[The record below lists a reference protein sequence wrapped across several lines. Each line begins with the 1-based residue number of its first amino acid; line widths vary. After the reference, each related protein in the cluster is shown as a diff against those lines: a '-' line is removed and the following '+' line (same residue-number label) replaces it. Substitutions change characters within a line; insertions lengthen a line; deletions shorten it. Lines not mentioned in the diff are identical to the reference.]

1 MAGPKLSGL
10 TDKLLALDPVA
21 FWFLVTLAVMLAIA
35 GFYFAFR
42 YLRRARIIQDTPT
55 SKIRS
60 AAQGYLELDGRG
72 ELMEG
77 EPIVAPLTGKT
88 CTWYRY
94 KVEKRE
100 VRHSQGKRRETWR
113 TLRNGVSDS
122 LFLLVDDSGQCIIDP
137 EGAEV
142 TPSARDVWYGHSQ
155 QPPHGPRSNGVSLL
169 ATGDYRYTEERM
181 HPADPLY
188 ALGLFKTVGG
198 AGDLGSSRHEINAL
212 LRAWKQDKQ
221 HMLQHFDANGDGNID
236 MKEWEDA
243 RKKAH
248 SEVVKARAERAAKAG
263 TNLMVK
269 PADRRRPY
277 LLSVLPQTRL
287 AKRFQWLAW
296 GSLAGFFFAGVLASW
311 MVSVRF
317 GV

>member
-1 MAGPKLSGL
+1 MQ
-10 TDKLLALDPVA
+10 LDPVG
-21 FWFLVTLAVMLAIA
+21 FWFLVALVVILAVA

-42 YLRRARIIQDTPT
+42 FLRRARIIQDTPT

-60 AAQGYLELDGRG
+60 AAQGYLELDGHG

-77 EPIVAPLTGKT
+77 EPIIAPLTAKR

-113 TLRNGVSDS
+113 TLQKGVSDS
-122 LFLLVDDSGQCIIDP
+122 LFLLKDDSGQCIIDP
-137 EGAEV
+137 DGAEV
-142 TPSARDVWYGHSQ
+142 TPSARDVWYGHTR
-155 QPPHGPRSNGVSLL
+155 QPQRGPSGAGVSLL

-198 AGDLGSSRHEINAL
+198 AGDLGNSRDEINAL

-221 HMLQHFDANGDGNID
+221 HLLQNFDANGDGDID
-236 MKEWEDA
+236 MAEWDNA
-243 RKKAH
+243 RKRAH
-248 SEVVKARAERAAKAG
+248 AEVVKARADRAAKAG

-269 PADRRRPY
+269 PKDRRRPY
-277 LLSVLPQTRL
+277 ILSVLPQSRL
-287 AKRFQWLAW
+287 ATRFQWLAW
-296 GSLAGFFFAGVLASW
+296 GSLAGFFLAGVVATW
-311 MVSVRF
+311 MVSVRI

>member
-1 MAGPKLSGL
+1 MAGPNLSGL
-10 TDKLLALDPVA
+10 TDKLLELDPIA
-21 FWFLVTLAVMLAIA
+21 FWFLVTLAVSLAIV

-42 YLRRARIIQDTPT
+42 FLRRARIIQDTPT

-122 LFLLVDDSGQCIIDP
+122 LFLLVDDSGKCIIDP

-142 TPSARDVWYGHSQ
+142 TPSARDVWFGHSQ
-155 QPPHGPRSNGVSLL
+155 QPSHGPRNKGVSLL

-198 AGDLGSSRHEINAL
+198 AGDLGNSRHEINAL

-236 MKEWEDA
+236 MQEWEDA

-296 GSLAGFFFAGVLASW
+296 GSLAGFFFAGVIATW